1 MFDFKFEYNNW
12 SPGEPNGDTE
22 ENCLAIW
29 GNDQD
34 YYPYMTWNDAPCD
47 FPYSFVCEKPLQE
60 ASIERLW
67 IGLNDL
73 VTNLKND
80 TQGDILKWAT

>member
-1 MFDFKFEYNNW
+1 
-12 SPGEPNGDTE
+12 
-22 ENCLAIW
+22 
-29 GNDQD
+29 
-34 YYPYMTWNDAPCD
+34 MTWNDAPCE
-47 FPYSFVCEKPLQE
+47 YGYKTYVCEKPLQE
-60 ASIERLW
+60 GSIDRLW